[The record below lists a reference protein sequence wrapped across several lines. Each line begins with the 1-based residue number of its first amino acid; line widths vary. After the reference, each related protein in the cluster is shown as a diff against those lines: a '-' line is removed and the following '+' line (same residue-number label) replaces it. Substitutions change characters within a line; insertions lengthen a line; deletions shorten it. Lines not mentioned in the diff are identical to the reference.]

1 MTITDKDREA
11 AARCAC
17 ARDREEVAAAIAQ
30 AREEGRR
37 EERKACVQDC
47 LNMAVDGGTSE
58 GDAGYN
64 RMENIGVSTCCAAPV
79 RIECAHMDDAERAS
93 RWYVCDKCGKPCE
106 VKR

>member
-1 MTITDKDREA
+1 MEQ
-11 AARCAC
+11 
-17 ARDREEVAAAIAQ
+17 EGEVSH
-30 AREEGRR
+30 
-37 EERKACVQDC
+37 V
-47 LNMAVDGGTSE
+47 
-58 GDAGYN
+58 